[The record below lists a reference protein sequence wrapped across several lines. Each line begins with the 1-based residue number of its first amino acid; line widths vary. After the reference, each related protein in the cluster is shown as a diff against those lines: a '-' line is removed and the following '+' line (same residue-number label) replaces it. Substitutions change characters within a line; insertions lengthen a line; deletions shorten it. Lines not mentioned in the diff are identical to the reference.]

1 VIPVRGELYTV
12 EPHRMYDGSRTGFQC
27 GRWHCRVLGDVF
39 DSRIADRGWA
49 GRKVVSV
56 QEMKIVGGLWEPDM
70 KTSVEAGKLRPLE
83 VQLDLFGQPASS
95 LAGGA
100 R

>member
-1 VIPVRGELYTV
+1 VNPARGELYTV

-27 GRWHCRVLGDVF
+27 GRWHCRVTSDVI
-39 DSRIADRGWA
+39 DSRITDRGWA

-56 QEMKIVGGLWEPDM
+56 QEMKIVDGRWEPGM
-70 KTSVEAGKLRPLE
+70 RTSIEASKLRPLE